1 MSIFEIIME
10 TYPELET
17 SDFGPS
23 GTISLQNDG
32 DGDFI
37 AKWNYSKPVPEQLAE
52 FIR

>member
-1 MSIFEIIME
+1 MSIFETIME

-32 DGDFI
+32 AEDFI
-37 AKWNYSKPVPEQLAE
+37 AKWEYSKPVPKELAKLL
-52 FIR
+52 R